1 MNTRLILACLVVA
14 SLAESNLLLAAEPGA
29 ESSSATQFV
38 EDSAIE
44 AAVKSNI
51 AANHLANLMQLT
63 VDADRDGVVWL
74 GGTTRTQEA
83 ADRAV
88 EIARTTNGV
97 NEVKSTIEVSRAA
110 K

>member
-1 MNTRLILACLVVA
+1 MNSKLTACLVAAALAGPALVLA
-14 SLAESNLLLAAEPGA
+14 SEMDDSNANP
-29 ESSSATQFV
+29 V
-38 EDSAIE
+38 VKDSALV
-44 AAVKSNI
+44 AAVKTNI
-51 AANHLANLMQLT
+51 AARHLASLTQLT
-63 VDADRDGVVWL
+63 VETDGDGVVWL

-97 NEVKSTIEVSRAA
+97 DYVKSDIEVVRAP